1 MHSRQ
6 VRAVHLK
13 GFLRHHCRED
23 DRLCEISSVPLV
35 AQAGRVREIQEKCVL
50 VVETMS
56 VCMGGRDR
64 ERPRQTDRHKEEVDG

>member
-1 MHSRQ
+1 M
-6 VRAVHLK
+6 
-13 GFLRHHCRED
+13 
-23 DRLCEISSVPLV
+23 CEISSVPLV